1 LSAEPTR
8 ADDVERALFAE
19 RILAEQE
26 ERRRLAE
33 LLHDGPVQHLSAI
46 TQTVDAALSFLRE
59 GDTARADEILARALE
74 LSRNAVR
81 ELRALCEDLEP
92 KALRELGFAAA
103 VGALGRRYATR
114 HDVEV
119 VVDVDYGN
127 ELGEHAQTALYQ
139 ILREAVDQAV
149 RRGAPTRIEISLAA
163 TASGGA
169 ELVVSDDG
177 PPERRSAVL
186 EALAERAATLN
197 ARFSSEV
204 RYPRGSTVRFELPP
218 SAARR

>member
-1 LSAEPTR
+1 MTAGD
-8 ADDVERALFAE
+8 AERALLAE
-19 RILAEQE
+19 RVFAEQE

-46 TQTVDAALSFLRE
+46 AQMLDAALATLSE
-59 GDTARADEILARALE
+59 GEQERAAEIVARGLELARTA
-74 LSRNAVR
+74 SQDI
-81 ELRALCEDLEP
+81 RALCDDLEP
-92 KALRELGFAAA
+92 RTLRELGFAAA
-103 VGALGRRYATR
+103 VGALARRITST
-114 HDVEV
+114 HEVEIDL
-119 VVDVDYGN
+119 DVDHAS
-127 ELGEHAQTALYQ
+127 ELGENAQVALYE

-149 RRGAPTRIEISLAA
+149 RRGAPSRIEITLRP
-163 TASGGA
+163 TPKGGA

-197 ARFSSEV
+197 ARFSSESQ
-204 RYPRGSTVRFELPP
+204 YPRGSTIRIELPP

>member
-1 LSAEPTR
+1 LT
-8 ADDVERALFAE
+8 DDAERALLAE

-46 TQTVDAALSFLRE
+46 AQIVDAALAALRNGE
-59 GDTARADEILARALE
+59 RERAEEILSRALE
-74 LSRNAVR
+74 LSRGTAR
-81 ELRALCEDLEP
+81 ELRTLCEDLEP
-92 KALRELGFAAA
+92 KALSEVGFVTA
-103 VGALGRRYATR
+103 VTALGRRFASR
-114 HDVEV
+114 HEIQIDLDIEHG
-119 VVDVDYGN
+119 D

-139 ILREAVDQAV
+139 IVREAIDQAV
-149 RRGAPTRIEISLAA
+149 RRGAPSRVDVSIRETPG
-163 TASGGA
+163 GGA

-204 RYPRGSTVRFELPP
+204 RYPRGSTIRVELPP

>member
-1 LSAEPTR
+1 LSAEPAR
-8 ADDVERALFAE
+8 SDDAERALLAE

-46 TQTVDAALSFLRE
+46 AQIADAALAALRDGE
-59 GDTARADEILARALE
+59 TERADELLTRGLE
-74 LSRNAVR
+74 LSRNASR

-92 KALRELGFAAA
+92 KVLSQVGFAAA
-103 VGALGRRYATR
+103 VSALARRYASR
-114 HDVEV
+114 HDVEIDL
-119 VVDVDYGN
+119 DVEHGN

-139 ILREAVDQAV
+139 ILREAIDQSV
-149 RRGAPTRIEISLAA
+149 RRGAPSRIEIVLRA
-163 TASGGA
+163 TAGGGA
-169 ELVVSDDG
+169 ELAVSDDG

-204 RYPRGSTVRFELPP
+204 RYPRGSTVRVELPP